1 MYRFSV
7 ADAGSYYVTA
17 SYRGAAT
24 GGPNLAPLTFHP
36 GTIDGTTAVPVT
48 VAPGPDAIAD
58 IRIPR
63 IETLRISGKILL
75 PPGDRATGTLE
86 IRLYQLARGFTA
98 EQLAGQAPLLDGG
111 EIPFT
116 FQGLR
121 PGAYE
126 IIASLRERPQTGPT
140 IYRYSARVPID
151 LRDRDSEN
159 VSAVLRRQVDMR
171 GRVISQNPSSLRPEM
186 MSVSLRPRENT
197 TEGASAAVAA
207 DGTFTIQNIPEGKY
221 SIRTN
226 NVPGNGYISDLRFGP
241 LSIHSEGV
249 ITVTNQPPEDLQII
263 IAANGGSIA
272 GVVQDRLQQGVSA
285 QVMLVPDF
293 SRRQNPIF
301 YKNVKAEP
309 SGSFRFT
316 GLPPGEYK
324 VFAFEVPPPQGATEN
339 AEFIAQ
345 YEQRGVRVIVREGI
359 VTSSVVVQ
367 QIPKP

>member
-1 MYRFSV
+1 
-7 ADAGSYYVTA
+7 
-17 SYRGAAT
+17 
-24 GGPNLAPLTFHP
+24 
-36 GTIDGTTAVPVT
+36 
-48 VAPGPDAIAD
+48 
-58 IRIPR
+58 
-63 IETLRISGKILL
+63 
-75 PPGDRATGTLE
+75 
-86 IRLYQLARGFTA
+86 
-98 EQLAGQAPLLDGG
+98 
-111 EIPFT
+111 
-116 FQGLR
+116 
-121 PGAYE
+121 
-126 IIASLRERPQTGPT
+126 
-140 IYRYSARVPID
+140 
-151 LRDRDSEN
+151 
-159 VSAVLRRQVDMR
+159 MR